1 MINIKDMIKDSLS
14 KFWIGYK
21 QNVVNNLES
30 TSTTLPLSAN
40 MGHEL
45 YEKMYPIGYI
55 FTWCDYYYDKAQGN
69 SIKISNALDL
79 STPEKMS
86 AYFGGTWIQINGRFL
101 YGINDSGVQT
111 PASTGGNETVTLT
124 ANNLPS
130 HRHTIPA
137 LSGSAASDGAHTHRV
152 TDLEYEGNC
161 TTGGRAAHI
170 KTNSK
175 EKSGNIG
182 STTSA
187 GKHTHTVT
195 TTANNTG
202 YTGSGNAFSIMP
214 PYVEVYIYQKIG

>member
-137 LSGSAASDGAHTHRV
+137 LSGSAASNGEHSHTVRG
-152 TDLEYEGNC
+152 YGNTLGKG
-161 TTGGRAAHI
+161 TTGYRVG
-170 KTNSK
+170 
-175 EKSGNIG
+175 
-182 STTSA
+182 A
-187 GKHTHTVT
+187 GGKDTADTIVNKAGTHSHTVT

>member
-1 MINIKDMIKDSLS
+1 MINVKDMIKDSLS
-14 KFWIGYK
+14 KFWTGYK
-21 QNVVNNLES
+21 KNVVDNLES

-40 MGHEL
+40 KGREL

-55 FTWCDYYYDKAQGN
+55 FIWSNRN
-69 SIKISNALDL
+69 SNNNTELSNIPDL

-86 AYFGGTWIQINGRFL
+86 SYFGGTWIQINKKFL
-101 YGINDSGVQT
+101 MGGVANNPQT
-111 PASTGGNETVTLT
+111 GTPTGATGGNETVTLS

-137 LSGSAASDGAHTHRV
+137 LSGSAASNGAHTHRV

-175 EKSGNIG
+175 TKSGNIG

-187 GKHTHTVT
+187 GAHTHTVT

-202 YTGSGNAFSIMP
+202 YTGSGSAFSVLP
-214 PYVEVYIYQKIG
+214 PYVVVCIYQRVS